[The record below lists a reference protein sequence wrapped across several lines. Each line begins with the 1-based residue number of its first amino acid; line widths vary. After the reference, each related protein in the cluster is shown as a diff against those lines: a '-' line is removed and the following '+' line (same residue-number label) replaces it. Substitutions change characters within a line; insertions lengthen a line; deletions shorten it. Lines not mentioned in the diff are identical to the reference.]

1 MTVLGQHRK
10 PLLILHAFIQI
21 ALTISLC
28 LLRVASRRP
37 MSFHRST
44 RSARCTR
51 TLYRI
56 ATRLHICLLNMHN
69 RSASLP
75 FRQLRAVW
83 YTHNPSSH
91 LRCSCLCGC
100 NHNFVFLSV
109 LPVSVASD
117 HNNMQMEIWMC
128 AARLIRFPIFLS
140 LQFFVFV
147 SLSAKFIFGFGSV
160 VLRFF
165 YFVVVHDAVAFSSAH
180 VWCISALVCASICT
194 IVAVARSHPLQKRH
208 TNTQQ
213 QQKRFIIF
221 AALFRAHRDQKQLQQ
236 QQQHRVGVAFSCNFR
251 MHRDATNGFAC
262 VPAQID
268 STHIWWSFFGMPGND
283 NI

>member
-180 VWCISALVCASICT
+180 VWCIFRHWYALQWVPSLLLPEAIRCKNDTRTHNNNKNGLSFSLRYSAHTGIRSSYNNNNNIESVLHFHATFECIAMQQMDLHVYLHKSIAHTPIFFFFVC
-194 IVAVARSHPLQKRH
+194 L
-208 TNTQQ
+208 
-213 QQKRFIIF
+213 
-221 AALFRAHRDQKQLQQ
+221 
-236 QQQHRVGVAFSCNFR
+236 G
-251 MHRDATNGFAC
+251 
-262 VPAQID
+262 
-268 STHIWWSFFGMPGND
+268 W
-283 NI
+283 